1 MGSVVN
7 ILLQNHLLDGEA
19 KKVGNPVWNTV
30 RYMIARI
37 QYGGRITDKFDQ
49 ILMDSYAEKFF
60 NQVRCAFWIRAMVDH
75 MVYSQCPLG
84 LGHECCEQGA
94 LAPAFV
100 LWQDVRVDG
109 SGFRVP
115 HPLNELDAFRK
126 AAEAFPAQEKPE
138 VFGLH
143 ANADLTCRSLQVT
156 IR

>member
-1 MGSVVN
+1 MTV
-7 ILLQNHLLDGEA
+7 LLQNHLLDGEA

-49 ILMDSYAEKFF
+49 LLMDSYAEKFF
-60 NQVRCAFWIRAMVDH
+60 NQVRYAFCICAMVH
-75 MVYSQCPLG
+75 QLVCSQCSHAVT
-84 LGHECCEQGA
+84 HECCKQGA

-100 LWQDVRVDG
+100 LWQDVRADG
-109 SGFRVP
+109 LGFRVP
-115 HPLNELDAFRK
+115 HPLNELDTFRK

-156 IR
+156 IH